1 MGRGPDIMKSLFV
14 SFLLYV
20 PFIVIALILKFYGIT
35 SPYVVALL
43 IAGIF
48 IVGAMERRRRL

>member
-1 MGRGPDIMKSLFV
+1 MKDLFV

-20 PFIVIALILKFYGIT
+20 PFIVIALILRYYGIT

-48 IVGAMERRRRL
+48 IVGAMERRRRLWR

>member
-1 MGRGPDIMKSLFV
+1 MGRGPDIMKSLCV

>member
-1 MGRGPDIMKSLFV
+1 MKSLFV

-35 SPYVVALL
+35 SPYVVELL

-48 IVGAMERRRRL
+48 IVGAMERRRHLRR